1 MKSEKDEER
10 KHECT
15 ECGQTSKTKHHL
27 KYHMR
32 THTGEKPY
40 ACDDCGKRF
49 SQPGNL
55 TRHKK
60 VHSDKREFKCSYK
73 NCAYSSNYRTNFQ
86 RHVNRI
92 HLQTSSSQSSV
103 EYIQDEYEKV
113 DKYQKAAMEKP
124 STSGQRFQSVDY
136 EEKTEILNREEFLD
150 MNELEPLP
158 ELEILSEV
166 IVEGVE
172 LECHICQKKFDNEES
187 RREHETKFHT
197 FIVLK

>member
-60 VHSDKREFKCSYK
+60 
-73 NCAYSSNYRTNFQ
+73 
-86 RHVNRI
+86 
-92 HLQTSSSQSSV
+92 SSV